1 MGRGAAHA
9 RRRDDS
15 VPDHSLP
22 RRGGRALRSRGHHR
36 LRQDRRRGHAR
47 RVEARDR
54 GRRGDVQHRRRAAA
68 GARCRE
74 RPGLR
79 ARGATGERLRPFV
92 CGPRRGRDAGH
103 SAAARQRK
111 PPAADSGAAPSQP
124 RRRVPPPDGSLPAGD
139 GGMKLL
145 RDTWFVFGR
154 YFGIFIHNPVWV
166 ALGVLQPLL
175 YLILFAPLLKP
186 IAAMRGF
193 PPGGAYN
200 VFVPGLLVQ
209 LGMFGAAGV
218 GFSLISEL
226 RMGVIERLRVT
237 PVSRVALLFG
247 RALRDMFSIV
257 LQSLILILIALPFGL
272 SIHPLGVVVV
282 LALVGLIGLLTASS
296 AYAVALAVKSEDLNP
311 LLYEVDAARSI
322 FNDQLTDPSVGEGVL
337 ILAVLSAIA
346 VVIGARQ
353 FGRAVS

>member
-1 MGRGAAHA
+1 
-9 RRRDDS
+9 
-15 VPDHSLP
+15 
-22 RRGGRALRSRGHHR
+22 
-36 LRQDRRRGHAR
+36 
-47 RVEARDR
+47 
-54 GRRGDVQHRRRAAA
+54 
-68 GARCRE
+68 
-74 RPGLR
+74 
-79 ARGATGERLRPFV
+79 
-92 CGPRRGRDAGH
+92 
-103 SAAARQRK
+103 
-111 PPAADSGAAPSQP
+111 
-124 RRRVPPPDGSLPAGD
+124 
-139 GGMKLL
+139 MKLL
-145 RDTWFVFGR
+145 RDTWLVFGR

-166 ALGVLQPLL
+166 ALGVLQPCL
-175 YLILFAPLLKP
+175 YLLLFAPLLNP
-186 IAAMRGF
+186 IASMRGF

-272 SIHPLGVVVV
+272 SIHPFGVVVV
-282 LALVGLIGLLTASS
+282 LALIGLIGLLTASI
-296 AYAVALAVKSEDLNP
+296 AYAVALAVKSEDTYAPIVFTSTLPILLLSGVLLPMSIAPQWLQNIAHLNP
-311 LLYEVDAARSI
+311 LLYAVDAARSI
-322 FNDQLTDPSVGEGVL
+322 FNDQIADPSVGQGVL